1 MLVDMLRKNQQ
12 FNELPIPK
20 QELFAILA
28 TKFEEDPAAI
38 YLTPDELT
46 KHTNTGNRD
55 LWVQFLS
62 LAPTQQFIKAEM
74 ARLTD
79 VAQRKA
85 LKSLQSQAMS
95 GNVQA
100 AKEIN
105 ELAGIYQN
113 QNNNRTVVLHRI
125 VRPEIKGGQ
134 A

>member
-1 MLVDMLRKNQQ
+1 MLVEMLKKNQQ
-12 FNELPIPK
+12 FNSLPPNR

-46 KHTNTGNRD
+46 THTNTGNKE
-55 LWVQFLS
+55 LWVQFLA
-62 LAPTQQFIKAEM
+62 LPPTSQFIKAEM

-85 LKSLQSQAMS
+85 LKSLQAQAMS

-113 QNNNRTVVLHRI
+113 QNNNRTVVLHQI
-125 VRPEIKGGQ
+125 KRPEIKQ
-134 A
+134 